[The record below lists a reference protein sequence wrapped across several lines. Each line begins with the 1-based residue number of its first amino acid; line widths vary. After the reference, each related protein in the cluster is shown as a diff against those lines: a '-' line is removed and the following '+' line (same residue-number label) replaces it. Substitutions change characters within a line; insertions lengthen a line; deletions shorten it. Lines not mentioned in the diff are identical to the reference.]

1 MGVADQ
7 HTQLAAVI
15 RQHEI
20 EQFYFH
26 ESGLLDDRR
35 FDEWIDL
42 FTDDAEYFM
51 PIRRTMSG
59 NDIGREFTK
68 PGEIA
73 FFDDDKKLLASRIK
87 KLGTGRSW
95 SEDPPSRTRH
105 LITNVTVLSDDG
117 TEMEVRSNFHV
128 YRTRLHREL
137 DNWVGHRVDRL
148 RRGENGLMIAN
159 RVIYI
164 DQTILDSANLS
175 VFF

>member
-1 MGVADQ
+1 MTTADSNAQ
-7 HTQLAAVI
+7 IAAVI
-15 RQHEI
+15 RQHQV
-20 EQFYFH
+20 EQFYTH
-26 ESGLLDDRR
+26 EATLLDDRR

-51 PIRRTMSG
+51 PIRRTMAGS
-59 NDIGREFTK
+59 DIEREFTK

-105 LITNVTVLSDDG
+105 LITNVAVTSDDG
-117 TEMEVRSNFHV
+117 NEMVVRSHFHV

-137 DNWVGHRVDRL
+137 DNWVGHRIDRL
-148 RRGENGLMIAN
+148 RRQDEGLMIAH
-159 RVIYI
+159 RAIYI
-164 DQTILDSANLS
+164 DQTILTSANLS

>member
-1 MGVADQ
+1 MNVPDTT
-7 HTQLAAVI
+7 TQLAEML
-15 RQHEI
+15 RQHTV

-26 ESGLLDDRR
+26 ESALLDDRR

-42 FTDDAEYFM
+42 FTEDAEYFM

-105 LITNVTVLSDDG
+105 LITNVFVLSDDG

-148 RRGENGLMIAN
+148 RRQEGGLMIAH
-159 RVIYI
+159 RVIYL